1 MTANDQAVLDAAE
14 MSPQVSKWSRTF
26 DYMIVVIAAFL
37 VLSVTQIHF
46 ILLAGDWDFFID
58 WKDRQ
63 YWVLITPIVTIMM
76 AAAFQAVFWNL
87 FRLPIGATASVALLL
102 VGTWIVRYHGWNGLA
117 YFPLAL
123 VVPSTCLMGAIA
135 LDAIL
140 SLTRSWVLTA
150 VFGGLLYAALFFPSN
165 WIYFAPYFLPA
176 EHMGQMVS
184 LADLIGYTYPRSST
198 PEYIR
203 IIERGTLR
211 TFEDSAVWVSTAFSG
226 FVCIFA
232 YMIFWWLA
240 SKLCVPTFFP
250 TGRRFRAAMGLA
262 SGNQEAQR

>member
-1 MTANDQAVLDAAE
+1 MSANDRAILEVAE
-14 MSPQVSKWSRTF
+14 LSPQVIKWSRTF
-26 DYMIVVIAAFL
+26 DYMVVVVAAFL
-37 VLSVTQIHF
+37 ILAVTQIHY

-63 YWVLITPIVTIMM
+63 FWVLVTPIVTMMM
-76 AAAFQAVFWNL
+76 AVSFQAVFWNI

-102 VGTWIVRYHGWNGLA
+102 VGTWIVRLHGWEGLA

-123 VVPSTCLMGAIA
+123 VVPSTCLLSAIV

-165 WIYFAPYFLPA
+165 WVYMAAYFLPV

-184 LADLIGYTYPRSST
+184 LADLIGYSYPRSAT

-203 IIERGTLR
+203 MIERGTLR

-226 FVCIFA
+226 FICIFT
-232 YMIFWWLA
+232 YMIFWWIA
-240 SKLCVPTFFP
+240 SKLCTPTFIP
-250 TGRRFRAAMGLA
+250 TGPRWRAAMGLA
-262 SGNQEAQR
+262 AANTGAK

>member
-1 MTANDQAVLDAAE
+1 MTANDQAVLNAAE
-14 MSPQVSKWSRTF
+14 MTPQTARWSRTF
-26 DYMIVVIAAFL
+26 DYMVIVIAAFL
-37 VLSVTQIHF
+37 IISVTQIHF

-63 YWVLITPIVTIMM
+63 FWVLITPIATIMM
-76 AAAFQAVFWNL
+76 AASFQAVFWNI
-87 FRLPIGATASVALLL
+87 FRLPIGATASLGLLL
-102 VGTWIVRYHGWNGLA
+102 IGTWIVRYHGWEGLA

-123 VVPSTCLMGAIA
+123 VIPATCLMGAIA

-140 SLTRSWVLTA
+140 SVTRSWVLTA
-150 VFGGLLYAALFFPSN
+150 VAGGLLYAALFFPSN
-165 WIYFAPYFLPA
+165 WVYLAPYFVPV

-184 LADLIGYTYPRSST
+184 LADLIGYTYPRSAT

-226 FVCIFA
+226 FVCIFT
-232 YMIFWWLA
+232 YMIFWWMGT
-240 SKLCVPTFFP
+240 KLCTNKYIP
-250 TGRRFRAAMGLA
+250 TGTRFRAAMGL
-262 SGNQEAQR
+262 SSSDKEARS

>member
-1 MTANDQAVLDAAE
+1 LTANDQAVLNAAE
-14 MSPQVSKWSRTF
+14 MTPQTARWSRTF
-26 DYMIVVIAAFL
+26 DYLVIVIAAFL
-37 VLSVTQIHF
+37 IISVTQIHF

-63 YWVLITPIVTIMM
+63 FWVLITPIATIMM
-76 AAAFQAVFWNL
+76 AASFQAVFWNI
-87 FRLPIGATASVALLL
+87 FRLPIGATASLGLLL
-102 VGTWIVRYHGWNGLA
+102 IGTWIVRYHGWEGLA

-123 VVPSTCLMGAIA
+123 VIPATCLMGAIA

-140 SLTRSWVLTA
+140 SVTRSWVLTA
-150 VFGGLLYAALFFPSN
+150 VAGGLLYAALFFPSN
-165 WIYFAPYFLPA
+165 WVYLAPYFVPV

-184 LADLIGYTYPRSST
+184 LADLIGYTYPRSAT

-226 FVCIFA
+226 FVCIFT
-232 YMIFWWLA
+232 YMIFWWMGT
-240 SKLCVPTFFP
+240 KLCTNKYIP
-250 TGRRFRAAMGLA
+250 TGTRFRAAMGL
-262 SGNQEAQR
+262 SSSDKEARS

>member
-14 MSPQVSKWSRTF
+14 MSPQISRWSRTF
-26 DYMIVVIAAFL
+26 DYMVVVVAAFL
-37 VLSVTQIHF
+37 VISVTQIHF

-87 FRLPIGATASVALLL
+87 FRLPFGATASVGLLL
-102 VGTWIVRYHGWNGLA
+102 VGTWIVRLHGWEGLA

-123 VVPSTCLMGAIA
+123 VVPATCLMGAIA
-135 LDAIL
+135 LDAVL
-140 SLTRSWVLTA
+140 SLTRSWVLTG

-165 WIYFAPYFLPA
+165 WVYLAPYFLPV

-184 LADLIGYTYPRSST
+184 LADLIGYTYPRSAT

-226 FVCIFA
+226 FACIFT
-232 YMIFWWLA
+232 YMAFWWMGT
-240 SKLCVPTFFP
+240 KLCAPTFIP
-250 TGRRFRAAMGLA
+250 TGRRFRAAMGLGY
-262 SGNQEAQR
+262 GNKGAK